1 MFKSPG
7 LVLRIMRTILEFRA
21 LLVFRVAKESV
32 QALLQHL
39 SFNVSE

>member
-7 LVLRIMRTILEFRA
+7 LVVRIMRTILEFRA
-21 LLVFRVAKESV
+21 LLVSMVAKETT